1 MMVEW
6 YFFAL
11 LAPAFW
17 ALNNV
22 FIKFL
27 LTNKFKSYYPTI
39 AIISTADAI
48 FALAISLL
56 TPIEVSFP
64 FSFFALLAGLFPLTA
79 FWFYSQALLVED
91 VSRVVTLFQLIPVF
105 VVLLS
110 VVFLNEVLGLQN
122 YLGISL
128 VVLAATLISYK
139 KSYGKAFSR
148 ASKFMVPFAL
158 IIAIYTIVNKALL
171 GYLDFWS
178 LFFWDISGTFLGAM
192 SLLSFSKNRKCLKE
206 TVASVGRRVFL
217 VTFVGEGMY
226 VTGTLCS
233 LVALSLVE
241 APLASA
247 FFGLQPFYVF
257 FYILLLSL
265 FLPKI
270 LKEDINKTTIT
281 LKIVAIAMMFIGTW
295 LII

>member
-27 LTNKFKSYYPTI
+27 LTNKFKSYFSTI

-64 FSFFALLAGLFPLTA
+64 FSLLALLAGLFPLTA

-105 VVLLS
+105 VVFLS

-122 YLGISL
+122 YLGIAL

-139 KSYGKAFSR
+139 KTGGKAFSH
-148 ASKFMVPFAL
+148 ALKFMLPFAF

-171 GYLDFWS
+171 GHLDFWS

-192 SLLSFSKNRKCLKE
+192 SMLSFKKNRKALTE
-206 TVASVGRRVFL
+206 TIASLGKRVFV

-226 VTGTLCS
+226 VSGTLCS

-257 FYILLLSL
+257 FYILFLSL

-270 LKEDINKTTIT
+270 LKEDISKTSVS
-281 LKIVAIAMMFIGTW
+281 LKIVAIALMFVGTW

>member
-1 MMVEW
+1 MDW

-39 AIISTADAI
+39 AIISTADAV
-48 FALAISLL
+48 FALAIYLL
-56 TPIEVSFP
+56 TPVEFSFP
-64 FSFFALLAGLFPLTA
+64 FSLLALLAGIFPLTA
-79 FWFYSQALLVED
+79 FWFYSRALLVED
-91 VSRVVTLFQLIPVF
+91 VSRVITLFQLIPLF
-105 VVLLS
+105 VVFLS
-110 VVFLNEVLGLQN
+110 VVILNEILALQN
-122 YLGISL
+122 YLGIGL
-128 VVLAATLISYK
+128 VVIAATLISYK
-139 KSYGKAFSR
+139 KSGGKAFSR
-148 ASKFMVPFAL
+148 ALKFMVPFAL
-158 IIAIYTIVNKALL
+158 IIAVYTIVNKALL
-171 GYLDFWS
+171 GVLDFWS

-192 SLLSFSKNRKCLKE
+192 SLLSFSKNRKALAE
-206 TVASVGRRVFL
+206 TIAFVGRRVFL

-257 FYILLLSL
+257 FYILFLSI

-270 LKEDINKTTIT
+270 LKEDISKASIS
-281 LKIVAIAMMFIGTW
+281 LKIVAIALMFMGTL